1 MKQTV
6 FAVLAVLA
14 FCVIAGS
21 RTTAQEREKSI
32 SVVTVGGHSKGGW
45 LGVAIQDIS
54 SRLAKKK
61 GLKSD
66 EGAYVSDVV
75 DDSPADSAGIKEGD
89 VIVEFNGKKIQDADD
104 LLRAVQKTKPGTKT
118 TVLVTRG
125 GDKKTIDLTVG
136 RERRP
141 KGSQSFSMTMPPMA
155 PHVQVFTHS
164 GRWGLELSELNEQLG
179 EYFGAPNGHGLLV
192 ERVEKKSSGD
202 KAGFKAGDVIVKV
215 NKSAIEDMSDL
226 NDALEDAEDA
236 EKVDVEVLRKGST
249 QTISVET
256 GDDDGPSSFNYRIEG
271 MPGDEPMDGFQM
283 FNAPGMDRMQMELRN
298 RMPQL
303 DGLKERLEEL
313 RESMTCVRV

>member
-1 MKQTV
+1 MKHIA
-6 FAVLAVLA
+6 FAVLALLA
-14 FCVIAGS
+14 FCGIDGS
-21 RTTAQEREKSI
+21 RATAQEKERDV

-45 LGVAIQDIS
+45 LGVAIQDVS

-75 DDSPADSAGIKEGD
+75 DNSPADSAGIKEGD

-118 TVLVTRG
+118 SILVMRG
-125 GDKKTIDLTVG
+125 GDKKTMDIAIG

-141 KGSQSFSMTMPPMA
+141 RHGESFSMTMPPMA
-155 PHVQVFTHS
+155 PHVQVFSHT

-192 ERVEKKSSGD
+192 ERVDKKSAGA
-202 KAGFKAGDVIVKV
+202 KAGFKAGDVITKV
-215 NKSAIEDMSDL
+215 NKNAIEDMSDL
-226 NDALEDAEDA
+226 NDALEDAGDA

-249 QTISVET
+249 QNLSVEV
-256 GDDDGPSSFNYRIEG
+256 GDDDDPSSFNYRFEG
-271 MPGDEPMDGFQM
+271 MPGGNMNGFQY
-283 FNAPGMDRMQMELRN
+283 FNTPDMERMRIELRN
-298 RMPQL
+298 QLPQL
-303 DGLKERLEEL
+303 DGLRERIEDL
-313 RESMTCVRV
+313 RNSMTRVRV